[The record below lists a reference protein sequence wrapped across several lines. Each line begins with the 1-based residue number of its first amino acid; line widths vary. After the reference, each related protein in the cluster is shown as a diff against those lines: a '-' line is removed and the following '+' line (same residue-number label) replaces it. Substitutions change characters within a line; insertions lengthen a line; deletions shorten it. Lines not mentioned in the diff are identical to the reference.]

1 MAREA
6 RSGTGI
12 GMLLHPVFARC
23 SRRGLQETQDNDM
36 GCRWAPLSGSLGRRS
51 TRVRLSQKGRHAGG
65 RPCLVPP
72 FRQERESHMCDY
84 SLQSVKSRPAVVGD
98 KLVTHNFG
106 TGTRGFRAAD
116 DPAHDSCPTAVCV
129 LPGTELAFANKVKGR
144 AFLQNPKPEPQGLV
158 AIFRQINRELERM
171 HHDALEFADGTQVL
185 LNMLEEGQHATV
197 LQSPA
202 APKTEAEAKEQE
214 RIPVVA

>member
-1 MAREA
+1 MAQSEGASFPGVGPAGTAFDCRRRDAHFKSRPTVQTGRE
-6 RSGTGI
+6 I
-12 GMLLHPVFARC
+12 
-23 SRRGLQETQDNDM
+23 
-36 GCRWAPLSGSLGRRS
+36 
-51 TRVRLSQKGRHAGG
+51 
-65 RPCLVPP
+65 
-72 FRQERESHMCDY
+72 HMCDY

-116 DPAHDSCPTAVCV
+116 DATHDCLAVCV
-129 LPGTELAFANKVKGR
+129 LPGTELAFAEKVKGR
-144 AFLQNPKPEPQGLV
+144 AFLQSPKPDPQGLV
-158 AIFRQINRELERM
+158 SIFRQINRELERM

-185 LNMLEEGQHATV
+185 LTMLEEGQHATV
-197 LQSPA
+197 LQLPA